1 VNDKKN
7 KIVTSF
13 AVLALVL
20 ALSSPSPAAGSYPL
34 IEEAMHSLHDAKDRV
49 EQTKHDFAGHRA
61 AALHA
66 IDEAYHQLELCLQ
79 N

>member
-1 VNDKKN
+1 MKNKKN
-7 KIVTSF
+7 KIVSSF

-20 ALSSPSPAAGSYPL
+20 ALSSPSPATGSYPL
-34 IEEAMHSLHDAKDRV
+34 IQEAMHSLHDAKDRV
-49 EQTKHDFAGHRA
+49 EQEKHDFAGHRA

-66 IDEAYHQLELCLQ
+66 IDDAYDQLELCLQ